1 MLMIQKRSPLMH
13 KLISLLC
20 LIAILLPLI
29 SISVPVQADAASSY
43 KVKQWSDGN
52 GTYYYYVYKGSL
64 PRYYEP
70 TFIRHD
76 WMNYYSD
83 SGNIR
88 IAIYDP
94 YGSPNKAQSE
104 AFYKYLLS
112 KTKARYTYAGWYS
125 FSHSSYTSYHVYKIE
140 GWTSNLSV
148 NKLLNAGPFWN
159 IDGEKLEVLNIGRG
173 NVIHEKWSYIR
184 NTLKCSVGLHLNTKN
199 PKVGVTVGLRFTD
212 VYGQMNTDAYT

>member
-83 SGNIR
+83 SGDIR

-94 YGSPNKAQSE
+94 YGSPNKAHQKPFINICCPRPRQDIPMRAGTVSVPHHT
-104 AFYKYLLS
+104 LLTMS
-112 KTKARYTYAGWYS
+112 IRLKAGTAI
-125 FSHSSYTSYHVYKIE
+125 F
-140 GWTSNLSV
+140 
-148 NKLLNAGPFWN
+148 P
-159 IDGEKLEVLNIGRG
+159 
-173 NVIHEKWSYIR
+173 
-184 NTLKCSVGLHLNTKN
+184 
-199 PKVGVTVGLRFTD
+199 
-212 VYGQMNTDAYT
+212 